1 MHAKLGVLASPA
13 GKGLVQRLGLTDICL
28 FTEARYTRHP
38 SQADIFSPAQDGPQ
52 AWEHFPSGSMVDPA
66 RGKAPIFCGN
76 GACPIVSQ

>member
-38 SQADIFSPAQDGPQ
+38 SQADIFSRLIAGRLNGFYDQLKGL
-52 AWEHFPSGSMVDPA
+52 FI
-66 RGKAPIFCGN
+66 RG
-76 GACPIVSQ
+76 